1 MTASWSAGTVVL
13 PDRVLSPGTVVVDG
27 GRITSVHSGV
37 RFGDTDFGPDVVVAP
52 GAIDL
57 HSDAVEKLA
66 EPRPG
71 VRLPFP
77 VAVRA
82 LDRRLAGAGV
92 TTAFAALSLAGDEIG
107 LRERRATE
115 SLACELRSLA
125 EPHVDHR
132 LHLRVEITDDDS
144 VGAAEELL
152 AVGVVN
158 LLSVMNHTPG
168 QGQFTSIDSY
178 VSFYSRNYAM
188 SEPDLHARI
197 GVKLAAAPHLDT
209 RLARLAYAADR
220 AGVPLAWHD
229 PDSAGTIAR
238 ACSYGATIAE
248 FPTTAA
254 AAYAAAPA
262 GLAVAM
268 GAPNLLLRRSTSGN
282 LSATDALAAGA
293 LDLLVSDYYPE
304 AMWPAALGSGL
315 PLPQA
320 VRLVTGAPAAAA
332 GLTDR
337 GALAAGH
344 RADLVALRADGSV
357 VRVMVAGRVVA

>member
-13 PDRVLSPGTVVVDG
+13 PDRVLTPGTVVVEG

-37 RFGDTDFGPDVVVAP
+37 RFGDDDFGPNAIIAP
-52 GAIDL
+52 GAVDL

-77 VAVRA
+77 IAVRS

-107 LRERRATE
+107 LRERLATE
-115 SLACELRSLA
+115 ALACELRALA
-125 EPHVDHR
+125 QPHVDHR
-132 LHLRVEITDDDS
+132 LHLRVEITDEGS
-144 VGAAEELL
+144 VAAAEELL
-152 AVGVVN
+152 AVGVVH

-178 VSFYSRNYAM
+178 LAFYARNYAM
-188 SEPDLHARI
+188 SEPDLRARI
-197 GVKLAAAPHLDT
+197 GVKLAAGPHLDA
-209 RLARLAYAADR
+209 RLTRLAYAADR

-229 PDSAGTIAR
+229 PDSPGTIAQAR
-238 ACSYGATIAE
+238 SYGATIAE

-262 GLAVAM
+262 GLTVAM

-315 PLPQA
+315 PLPEA
-320 VRLVTGAPAAAA
+320 VRLVTAAPAAAA
-332 GLTDR
+332 GLADR
-337 GALAAGH
+337 GVLAAGH
-344 RADLVALRADGSV
+344 RADLVALHADGSV
-357 VRVMVAGRVVA
+357 IRVMAAGRIVA